1 MDTVIVYVDDA
12 AHAQQVLAPMFAG
25 DAAARTHW
33 VLVACAPRAT
43 HRVSKWVSHSAREQ
57 WRSKWAAKLFA
68 QLLPAMPM
76 PNRAAQVTTVV
87 AKGPLAEL
95 VAQLQASQPRA
106 AQVVDARRPK
116 TDAAQE
122 AAPAAASRPP
132 LSGTL
137 ASMLAGFGALWVLGL
152 E

>member
-12 AHAQQVLAPMFAG
+12 AHAQQVLSPLLAG
-25 DAAARTHW
+25 GTAARTHW

-57 WRSKWAAKLFA
+57 WRTKWAAKLFA
-68 QLLPAMPM
+68 QVLADIPAPT
-76 PNRAAQVTTVV
+76 AQVTTVV

-95 VAQLQASQPRA
+95 TVQLQATQPRP

-116 TDAAQE
+116 SIAAQE
-122 AAPAAASRPP
+122 AAAPSRPP
-132 LSGTL
+132 LSGTV
-137 ASMLAGFGALWVLGL
+137 ASMLAGFGVLWVLAL

>member
-12 AHAQQVLAPMFAG
+12 AHAQQVLSPLLAG
-25 DAAARTHW
+25 GAAARTHW

-57 WRSKWAAKLFA
+57 WRTKWAAKLFA
-68 QLLPAMPM
+68 QVLVDIPAP
-76 PNRAAQVTTVV
+76 AAQVTTVV

-95 VAQLQASQPRA
+95 TVQLQATQPRP

-116 TDAAQE
+116 TVAAQT
-122 AAPAAASRPP
+122 AAASSGLP
-132 LSGTL
+132 LSGTVGSL
-137 ASMLAGFGALWVLGL
+137 LAGFGVLWVLAL